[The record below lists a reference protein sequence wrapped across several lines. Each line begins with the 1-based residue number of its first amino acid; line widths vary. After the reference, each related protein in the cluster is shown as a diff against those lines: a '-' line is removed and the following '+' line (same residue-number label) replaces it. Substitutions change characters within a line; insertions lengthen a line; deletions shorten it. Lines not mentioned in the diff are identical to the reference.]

1 MHLHVGKYQWIEK
14 SYGDDNEDEDEEA
27 NVAGSSKKQEEE
39 EKIPDSTLGPE
50 LQQLIKLVF
59 NQS

>member
-1 MHLHVGKYQWIEK
+1 MGAGKYQWIEK
-14 SYGDDNEDEDEEA
+14 LYGDDEEEEEEGA
-27 NVAGSSKKQEEE
+27 NVVGSSKKPEEE

-50 LQQLIKLVF
+50 LQQQLVKLIF